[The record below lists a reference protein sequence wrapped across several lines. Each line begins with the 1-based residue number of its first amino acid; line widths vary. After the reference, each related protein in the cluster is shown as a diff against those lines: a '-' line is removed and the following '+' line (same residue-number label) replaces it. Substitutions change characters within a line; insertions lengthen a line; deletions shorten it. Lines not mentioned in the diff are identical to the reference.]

1 MKCQKCS
8 QETML
13 PFRCPFCGGQFCS
26 VHRLPENHACPRI
39 DNARTL
45 RQEQVMTSQKDGSY
59 NYSYVF
65 GQQQSKRQYRT
76 RFSQKE
82 IKHIAI
88 AVALV
93 IGVGYSM
100 ALINLGG
107 FGINSPDI
115 LIMSVFALILTAS
128 FLAHEVAHKVMAQK
142 AGMWA
147 EFRLTTWGAVLTFIA
162 VFLPFKI
169 IAPGAMMIG
178 GNAPTAKDM
187 VKISVAGVIIN
198 MVFAAT
204 LLGIAFVWP
213 VLDYWWL
220 MIMFSAYINAIIAI
234 FNLIPFGILDGY
246 KLFMLNK
253 KLWAAAFVPAAILT
267 AVTGYIVF
275 VFL

>member
-1 MKCQKCS
+1 
-8 QETML
+8 
-13 PFRCPFCGGQFCS
+13 
-26 VHRLPENHACPRI
+26 
-39 DNARTL
+39 
-45 RQEQVMTSQKDGSY
+45 
-59 NYSYVF
+59 
-65 GQQQSKRQYRT
+65 
-76 RFSQKE
+76 
-82 IKHIAI
+82 
-88 AVALV
+88 
-93 IGVGYSM
+93 M
-100 ALINLGG
+100 ALIITATFLVSINLGG
-107 FGINSPDI
+107 FGFNSPDI

-246 KLFMLNK
+246 KLFMLSK

-267 AVTGYIVF
+267 AITGYIVF